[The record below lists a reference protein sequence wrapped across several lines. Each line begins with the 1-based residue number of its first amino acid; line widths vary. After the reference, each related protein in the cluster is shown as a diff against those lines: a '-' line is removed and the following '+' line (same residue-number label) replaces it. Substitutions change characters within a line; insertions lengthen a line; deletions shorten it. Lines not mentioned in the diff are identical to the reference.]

1 MKRDCVFLLAD
12 STMAE
17 VVDGFL
23 CKRHLE
29 GRLGC
34 RTFQYEY
41 AKDILVDVA
50 HGNTDGGLHRRAHEI
65 LRENG
70 YLTSHEHAVVILDQ
84 RFGGE
89 RPAAEVREEILQNL
103 RASGWGDDRAEVI
116 VIDPMLE
123 VWIWQDSTHVE
134 RAVGHRRPPALRQS
148 LLERGQWPE
157 GQRKPPQPK
166 ELLKS
171 VLRRTGI
178 PFSSDVHR
186 EVAEKVSVKT
196 CDDEAFKDLVKTLR
210 RWFPVETP

>member
-12 STMAE
+12 STMAD

-23 CKRHLE
+23 GKGHLE

-41 AKDILVDVA
+41 AKDILVDVT

-70 YLTSHEHAVVILDQ
+70 YLTSHEHAVVMLDQ

-89 RPAAEVREEILQNL
+89 RPAAEVREEILENL
-103 RASGWGDDRAEVI
+103 HASGWGGDRADVI

-134 RAVGHRRPPALRQS
+134 RAVGHRRPPPLRHALA
-148 LLERGQWPE
+148 EGGQWPE
-157 GQRKPPQPK
+157 GQHKPPQPK

-171 VLRRTGI
+171 VLRRTGV

-186 EVAEKVSVKT
+186 EVAENVSGKGCT
-196 CDDEAFKDLVKTLR
+196 DPAFALLVETLR
-210 RWFPVETP
+210 RWFPVEAT